1 MSDAAVGEKKAVV
14 VGAACIDIR
23 GQARGALVAGTS
35 NPGVIRL
42 TVGGVGRNIAE
53 ALGRLGVPVSLI
65 SAVGDDDWGRDIL
78 RRTEAGG
85 VDVRY
90 VRVCPAE
97 RSAAYLAVF
106 DEAAQRV
113 VSIDN
118 MDLMRRVDG
127 RYLSSLRPL
136 FAQASIAVVDGNL
149 SNAALQSLFRLSE
162 RYRFPLA
169 LDPTSAVLA
178 ARLRRHLH
186 RFHMVT
192 PDVAEAEVLSGISIN
207 SETDAVLAAQAIV
220 AAGVKV
226 AIVTMAEEG
235 SAYATS
241 ETFGRVPAIRC
252 EVVDRIGVGDVLTAT
267 VVFGILHDLPVDEA
281 VRMGTAAAAYTI
293 RCPEAVCPDLSLEL
307 LYDAIAP

>member
-1 MSDAAVGEKKAVV
+1 

-23 GQARGALVAGTS
+23 GQAKGAMVAGTS

-53 ALGRLGVPVSLI
+53 ALGRLGVPVSLV

-85 VDVRY
+85 VDVQH
-90 VRVCPAE
+90 VRVCPGE

-106 DEAAQRV
+106 DEAAERL

-127 RYLSSLRPL
+127 RYISGLRSL
-136 FAQASIAVVDGNL
+136 FADAGMVVVDGNL
-149 SNAALQSLFRLSE
+149 SSSALQSLFRLQE
-162 RYRFPLA
+162 RYHFPLA

-178 ARLRRHLH
+178 ARLRKHLH
-186 RFHMVT
+186 RFSLVT
-192 PDVAEAEVLSGISIN
+192 PDVAEAEVLSGIAIN
-207 SETDAVLAAQAIV
+207 SETDAIRAAQAIV

-226 AIVTMAEEG
+226 AIVTMAEQG
-235 SAYATS
+235 SSYATS
-241 ETFGRVPAIRC
+241 ETSGRVPAIRC
-252 EVVDRIGVGDVLTAT
+252 EVVDRIGVGDVLTAI
-267 VVFGILHDLPVDEA
+267 VVFGLLHDLPVDEA

-293 RCPEAVCPDLSLEL
+293 RCPEAVCPSLSLEL
-307 LYDAIAP
+307 LYDAIAM